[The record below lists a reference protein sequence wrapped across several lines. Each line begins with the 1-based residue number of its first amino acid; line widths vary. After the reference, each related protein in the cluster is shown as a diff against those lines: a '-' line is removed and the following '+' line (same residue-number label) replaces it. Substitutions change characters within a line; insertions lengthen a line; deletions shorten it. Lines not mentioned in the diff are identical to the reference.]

1 MTAHDAMRSVFP
13 SWIDSTDP
21 FRGVNP
27 RLMQQLSDAVIGRGM
42 ELQSALAHVARLT
55 YLTKDMLRTTDG
67 VRAQVL
73 YMLNNT
79 RPELRTPALVSVH
92 FARFNKDEEVIIQAT
107 ETCVVT
113 TTPPGGTQAWQ
124 PVPDFPSCRED
135 PLLPLVLGGPC
146 DSALHPAPFVL
157 KHEGERFDLT
167 SAATFLLSQNLA
179 DFSNRTNC
187 IPMRT

>member
-1 MTAHDAMRSVFP
+1 MRLPLLLTVTAHDAMRSVFP

-79 RPELRTPALVSVH
+79 RPELRTPALVSVL
-92 FARFNKDEEVIIQAT
+92 N
-107 ETCVVT
+107 
-113 TTPPGGTQAWQ
+113 TTPPVST
-124 PVPDFPSCRED
+124 
-135 PLLPLVLGGPC
+135 
-146 DSALHPAPFVL
+146 
-157 KHEGERFDLT
+157 
-167 SAATFLLSQNLA
+167 LA
-179 DFSNRTNC
+179 
-187 IPMRT
+187 